1 MHTQSISNEYFNI
14 AFICLLN
21 HRQLT
26 SYLLSAILKSSLT
39 FYRPLSHTHLQAIAS
54 DIRIYRQFV
63 TSKSIKYKVKSSFRC
78 VRVSSLQSKLSPIDS
93 HADMFLLY
101 LFIVLLAPL
110 STYAVCV
117 CAVLPVRD
125 CQHACDSAKA
135 FRILCVRDKFPI
147 GRRTV

>member
-93 HADMFLLY
+93 HVDMFLLY

-110 STYAVCV
+110 STYAVP
-117 CAVLPVRD
+117 PVRD

-147 GRRTV
+147 GKRTI